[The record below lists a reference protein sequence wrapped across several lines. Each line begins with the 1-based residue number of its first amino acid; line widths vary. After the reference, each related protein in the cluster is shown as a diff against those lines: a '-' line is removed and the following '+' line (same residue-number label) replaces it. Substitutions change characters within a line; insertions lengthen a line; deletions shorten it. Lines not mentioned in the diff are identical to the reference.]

1 MLLDKILAVCSCSLL
16 IVVGLL
22 CAAYFREDA
31 PNIAL
36 ICVFG
41 GFILGGLS
49 LIVIMGYKSKGKVS
63 IDLRKQK
70 GELEWSVRQKE
81 PLDTISSATPTDTTR
96 SDEAIDLCQK
106 GRAILNDVGNVAQA
120 YDYFTKAAS
129 LDDNYWEPKANM
141 AGIHVIKGELKQA
154 YDLANEVRDTAIA
167 TNNNLA
173 FSNASLIMASAME
186 TNIDPLM
193 PADKKKREYEKIVA
207 KLEEAL
213 NRSPHD
219 VVVRSAKI
227 KAKIIGGFA
236 KEDIDNE
243 ISRCLA
249 DEKFV
254 EEFVTVLNSDEELK
268 STFCDEYSE
277 IAHRFFPPE
286 QK

>member
-1 MLLDKILAVCSCSLL
+1 MLHDKILAVCSCSLL
-16 IVVGLL
+16 IVIGLL
-22 CAAYFREDA
+22 CAAYFHEEA

-36 ICVFG
+36 ICAFG

-49 LIVIMGYKSKGKVS
+49 LIVIIGHKSEGRVS
-63 IDLRKQK
+63 IDLRNKK
-70 GELEWSVRQKE
+70 GELEWKVRQKK
-81 PLDTISSATPTDTTR
+81 PLDTISSATPTDSTK
-96 SDEAIDLCQK
+96 SNEAIDLCQK
-106 GRAILNDVGNVAQA
+106 GRAILNDVGNVDQA
-120 YDYFTKAAS
+120 YNYFTKAVS
-129 LDDNYWEPKANM
+129 LDDNYCEPKANM

-193 PADKKKREYEKIVA
+193 PSDKKKREYEKIVA
-207 KLEEAL
+207 ILEEAL
-213 NRSPHD
+213 NRSPRD
-219 VVVRSAKI
+219 VVVRTAKI
-227 KAKIIGGFA
+227 KAQIIGGFA
-236 KEDIDNE
+236 KEDIDKE
-243 ISRCLA
+243 ISNSLA

-268 STFCDEYSE
+268 RTFCDENSE
-277 IAHRFFPPE
+277 VAHLFFPPE